1 MTKEFILFGVG
12 DVCPNRENNDEIF
25 DGVRGTLAGG
35 DVNFCQLEPVLT
47 ERGAPAPQARLT
59 CSSSPK
65 AAGAI
70 KRAGFDVISF
80 ATNHCMD
87 WGRDGFQDTL
97 DVLREE
103 GFKLIGAGENLAIAR
118 QRQVVTLEESE
129 TGDVTKVAF
138 LAYCSIL
145 PQNYWAQDHKPGC
158 APMRA
163 YTVYE
168 QIEHDQPGT
177 PCRIH
182 TYPHREDMAHML
194 EDIAGAKAEADIVV
208 VSAHWGIHFKEAEIA
223 EYQIDYA
230 HAAID
235 AGADIVLGHHAH
247 ILKPIEVYK
256 GKVIF
261 YSLGNFAMEEPDNM
275 KRDIEALGED
285 MRQSKSHKEM
295 QAINKSWT
303 EGGNTRAFPADSYKS
318 MIAKAVIRDKQIQ
331 QVSYLPV
338 DIPIGNIPVVLDA
351 SDERFGG
358 VIDYMKKI
366 DAMEGME
373 TIYTVKGNEVIIN
386 TGSEGINK

>member
-1 MTKEFILFGVG
+1 MTREYVLFGVG
-12 DVCPNRENNDEIF
+12 DLCPNRENNDEIF

-35 DVNFCQLEPVLT
+35 DINFGQLEPVLT
-47 ERGAPAPQARLT
+47 ERGAPAPQAKFT

-103 GFKLIGAGENLAIAR
+103 GFKLIGAGENLEIAR
-118 QRQVVTLEESE
+118 RRQVITLDD
-129 TGDVTKVAF
+129 GTKVAF

-145 PQNYWAQDHKPGC
+145 PQNFWAQEHKPGC

-168 QIEHDQPGT
+168 QIEPDQPGT

-182 TYPHREDMAHML
+182 TYPHREDMANML
-194 EDIAGAKAEADIVV
+194 EDITSAKAEADVVV

-285 MRQSKSHKEM
+285 MRQSKHHKEM
-295 QAINKSWT
+295 QEINKSWT

-318 MIAKAVIRDKQIQ
+318 MIAKAIIADGRITK
-331 QVSYLPV
+331 VSYLPV
-338 DIPIGNIPVVLDA
+338 DIPLGNVPVVLEA
-351 SDERFGG
+351 SDPRFSG
-358 VIDYMKKI
+358 VVDYMKKI
-366 DAMEGME
+366 DAIEGMTTE
-373 TIYTVKGNEVIIN
+373 YQIEGNEVIIK
-386 TGSEGINK
+386 TE